1 MSIKIAIVDDK
12 QSNRVI
18 LGEKLAENKDFE
30 IVFTAING
38 EDFLEKMKLQKDNL
52 PDVVLM
58 DLEMP
63 QMDGIDA
70 IANGSALY
78 EQVKFVVL
86 TVFDEDEKIFRA
98 IRAGACGY
106 LLKEE
111 SAETIAESITMAIE
125 IGGVPMSPSVARKTL
140 SLLSNS
146 NFSKN
151 EKKEIINND
160 LFDLSERET
169 DILKLLVAGKEYK
182 EIAEALHISPFTVR
196 NHTTKIYSKLHV
208 NSKAEAISLAY
219 KKKLV

>member
-18 LGEKLAENKDFE
+18 LGEKLAANEDFE
-30 IVFTAING
+30 VVFTAING
-38 EDFLEKMKLQKDNL
+38 EDFLQKMKQQHEL

-63 QMDGIDA
+63 GMDGIDA

-78 EQVKFVVL
+78 EQVKFIVL

-125 IGGVPMSPSVARKTL
+125 IGGVPMSPSVARRTL

-146 NFSKN
+146 KFSKN
-151 EKKEIINND
+151 EKAEIINND
-160 LFDLSERET
+160 LFDLSQRET
-169 DILKLLVAGKEYK
+169 DILKLLVDGKEYK
-182 EIAEALHISPFTVR
+182 EIAELLHISPFTVR

>member
-1 MSIKIAIVDDK
+1 MIKIAIVDDK

-18 LGEKLAENKDFE
+18 LAEKLAETKKFE
-30 IVFTAING
+30 VLFTAING
-38 EDFLEKMKLQKDNL
+38 EDFLEKIKQQSNSL
-52 PDVVLM
+52 PNVVLM

-63 QMDGIDA
+63 VMDGIDT

-78 EQVKFVVL
+78 GNIKFIVL

-111 SAETIAESITMAIE
+111 SADTIAEAITMAIE

-140 SLLSNS
+140 SLLSNATL
-146 NFSKN
+146 NKKN
-151 EKKEIINND
+151 TTPSLITFNLSDREK
-160 LFDLSERET
+160 
-169 DILKLLVAGKEYK
+169 DILNLLVQGKEYK
-182 EIAEALHISPFTVR
+182 EIAYDLQISPFTVR

-219 KKKLV
+219 KQRLI

>member
-18 LGEKLAENKDFE
+18 LGEKLAANEDFE
-30 IVFTAING
+30 VVFTAING
-38 EDFLEKMKLQKDNL
+38 EDFLQKMKQQNEL

-63 QMDGIDA
+63 GMDGIDA

-78 EQVKFVVL
+78 EQVKFIVL

-125 IGGVPMSPSVARKTL
+125 IGGVPMSPSVARRTL

-151 EKKEIINND
+151 EKAEIINND
-160 LFDLSERET
+160 LFDLSQRET
-169 DILKLLVAGKEYK
+169 DILKLLVDGKEYK
-182 EIAEALHISPFTVR
+182 EIAELLHISPFTVR

>member
-12 QSNRVI
+12 QSNRII

-38 EDFLEKMKLQKDNL
+38 EDFLEKMKLQKQNL
-52 PDVVLM
+52 PNVVLM

-63 QMDGIDA
+63 HMDGIDA

-78 EQVKFVVL
+78 DQVKFIVL

-111 SAETIAESITMAIE
+111 TAETIAESISMAIE
-125 IGGVPMSPSVARKTL
+125 NGGVPMSPSVARRTL

-146 NFSKN
+146 NFTKN
-151 EKKEIINND
+151 EKAEIINNE

-169 DILKLLVAGKEYK
+169 DILKLLVDGKEYK
-182 EIAEALHISPFTVR
+182 EIAELLYISPFTVR

>member
-18 LGEKLAENKDFE
+18 LGEKLTENKDFE

-38 EDFLEKMKLQKDNL
+38 EDFLEKMKLHKDNL

-63 QMDGIDA
+63 LMDGIDA

-78 EQVKFVVL
+78 EQVKFIVL

-111 SAETIAESITMAIE
+111 SAETIIESITMAIE

-146 NFSKN
+146 TFSKN
-151 EKKEIINND
+151 EKSEAINNN
-160 LFDLSERET
+160 LFDLSEREI
-169 DILKLLVAGKEYK
+169 DILKLLVNGKEYK
-182 EIAEALHISPFTVR
+182 EIAEVLHISPFTVR

>member
-12 QSNRVI
+12 QSNRII
-18 LGEKLAENKDFE
+18 LGEKLAANEDFE
-30 IVFTAING
+30 VVFTAING
-38 EDFLEKMKLQKDNL
+38 EDFLQKMKQQNEL

-63 QMDGIDA
+63 GMDGIDA
-70 IANGSALY
+70 IANGSAMY
-78 EQVKFVVL
+78 ETVKFVVL

-111 SAETIAESITMAIE
+111 STETIAEAITMAIE

-140 SLLSNS
+140 MLLSNATL
-146 NFSKN
+146 NAAKQ
-151 EKKEIINND
+151 KEITISTP
-160 LFDLSERET
+160 FDLSERET
-169 DILKLLVAGKEYK
+169 DILKLLVQGKEYK
-182 EIAEALHISPFTVR
+182 EIADDLHISPFTVR

-219 KKKLV
+219 KQKLV

>member
-1 MSIKIAIVDDK
+1 MPINIAIVDDK
-12 QSNRVI
+12 QSNRII
-18 LGEKLAENKDFE
+18 LGEKLAENKNFE

-38 EDFLEKMKLQKDNL
+38 EDFLEKMKVQHTNL
-52 PDVVLM
+52 PNVVLM

-63 QMDGIDA
+63 IMDGIDA

-78 EQVKFVVL
+78 EDVKFIVL

-111 SAETIAESITMAIE
+111 SADTIAESITMAIE
-125 IGGVPMSPSVARKTL
+125 MGGVPMSPSVARKTL
-140 SLLSNS
+140 SLLSNATL
-146 NFSKN
+146 NKKN
-151 EKKEIINND
+151 TTQSIIT
-160 LFDLSERET
+160 FDLSDREK
-169 DILKLLVAGKEYK
+169 DILKLLVQGKEYK
-182 EIAEALHISPFTVR
+182 EIADDLQISPFTVR

-219 KKKLV
+219 KQRLI